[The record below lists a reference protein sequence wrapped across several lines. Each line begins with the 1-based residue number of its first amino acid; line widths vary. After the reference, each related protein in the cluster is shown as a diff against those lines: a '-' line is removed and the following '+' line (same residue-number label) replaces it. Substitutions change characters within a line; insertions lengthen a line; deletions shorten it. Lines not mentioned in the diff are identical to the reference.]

1 MLSPISGL
9 MAFFISVLQ
18 LPNVLRNL
26 ADRSKNDGFI
36 TYGAFFFLFSM
47 VLGSSLVLMRQIR
60 IYCTRPAVIP
70 WSFIGGLILQF
81 MASENYKCNRKLWCQ
96 TTSLLNLHL
105 CRLLRP
111 IRPMLCRWIA
121 IQGFFRKSITWLQS
135 IWLDILQHQN
145 LWFLIVLNPSMILG
159 K

>member
-26 ADRSKNDGFI
+26 AERSKNDGFI

-60 IYCTRPAVIP
+60 IYCIRPAVIP
-70 WSFIGGLILQF
+70 WSFIAGLIMQF
-81 MASENYKCNRKLWCQ
+81 MVSEKNAIENRYATQ
-96 TTSLLNLHL
+96 PHSLIYT
-105 CRLLRP
+105 CVD
-111 IRPMLCRWIA
+111 C
-121 IQGFFRKSITWLQS
+121 
-135 IWLDILQHQN
+135 
-145 LWFLIVLNPSMILG
+145 
-159 K
+159 